1 MAWKRICTIDH
12 LNIFLLNKTQERL
25 FGTMREFS
33 ALHNLWLEII
43 KGECLYKLTP
53 ILYMFWLFCEL

>member
-43 KGECLYKLTP
+43 KKGVF
-53 ILYMFWLFCEL
+53 I